1 MVVPYSAEQ
10 PLAALAKQYDYQW
23 ATTISMK
30 VMLNKKHQLNFNSE
44 RLDEKH

>member
-10 PLAALAKQYDYQW
+10 SLAVLAKQYDYQW
-23 ATTISMK
+23 ATT
-30 VMLNKKHQLNFNSE
+30 NKKHQLNFNSE